1 MHNKL
6 SLQSKVSFF
15 INFSS
20 ELSGALQ
27 IVNLLKLLIDPENML
42 SGKYVE
48 KSEFLAYFYKKSM
61 CVLLSPLMANTT
73 GCYIHREDY
82 RIAQLENLI
91 LDFLSFCVERHTY
104 HIKNYIM
111 HKDLLKRI
119 LVLLRSKHQFLAL
132 SALRF
137 LRKTLSLKEETYNK
151 YIVKA
156 NLFEYVVE
164 ALKSNGARYN
174 ILNSAI
180 IELFDFIR
188 SEDVK
193 SLMTYVI
200 ETFYDDLEKF
210 NYVRTFKDLKLRY
223 DQNKEKPASQDSRSR
238 LSNDG

>member
-1 MHNKL
+1 M
-6 SLQSKVSFF
+6 
-15 INFSS
+15 INDPDQ

-27 IVNLLKLLIDPENML
+27 IINLLKLLIDPENML

-61 CVLLSPLMANTT
+61 CVLLSPLMANTSA
-73 GCYIHREDY
+73 GRINREDY
-82 RIAQLENLI
+82 RVAQLENLI

-119 LVLLRSKHQFLAL
+119 LILLKSKHQFLAL

-137 LRKTLSLKEETYNK
+137 LRKTLSLKEEVYNK

-156 NLFEYVVE
+156 NLFAPVIE
-164 ALKSNGARYN
+164 ALKTNGSRYN
-174 ILNSAI
+174 ILNSAV

-188 SEDVK
+188 SEDIK

-200 ETFYDDLEKF
+200 EGFYGELEKF

-223 DQNKEKPASQDSRSR
+223 DQHKEKPMEQANRSR
-238 LSNDG
+238 LSSDG

>member
-1 MHNKL
+1 
-6 SLQSKVSFF
+6 
-15 INFSS
+15 
-20 ELSGALQ
+20 
-27 IVNLLKLLIDPENML
+27 
-42 SGKYVE
+42 
-48 KSEFLAYFYKKSM
+48 M

-73 GCYIHREDY
+73 NNHIHHEDY

-164 ALKSNGARYN
+164 ALKSNGSRYN

-193 SLMTYVI
+193 SLMNYVI
-200 ETFYDDLEKF
+200 ETFYVDLEKL